1 MAPET
6 DKPKVHLNWL
16 RIMYVYTIVG
26 AGGIGLAFL
35 IAPSTML
42 SLLMFPA
49 EEPILAGIAYSV
61 WLAFGILS
69 AIGLRSPLKFAPVL
83 LLQLTY
89 KVIWFVAVIIPQ
101 LLLGPLPLF
110 ATVLSGI
117 YATYVIGDIIVIP
130 WQHLFAK

>member
-1 MAPET
+1 MTPET

-49 EEPILAGIAYSV
+49 EEPRA
-61 WLAFGILS
+61 
-69 AIGLRSPLKFAPVL
+69 RS
-83 LLQLTY
+83 
-89 KVIWFVAVIIPQ
+89 
-101 LLLGPLPLF
+101 
-110 ATVLSGI
+110 
-117 YATYVIGDIIVIP
+117 
-130 WQHLFAK
+130 

>member
-1 MAPET
+1 
-6 DKPKVHLNWL
+6 
-16 RIMYVYTIVG
+16 MYVYTIVG